1 MALQELKD
9 QWADYDRKL
18 DASLRLNVS
27 LLRES
32 GLGRTRSVLTRLL
45 YRVVGDLV
53 INLALVVALGMF
65 MANHFDQPRFLV
77 PALALNVGFIL
88 LVIGSAHQ
96 LAGLEAIDYGAPV
109 LAIQKRLQQLRILRI
124 RTTKWLLLCVPL
136 AWTPMLIVTLKGY
149 LGLDAYALFPG
160 RWLAANLALGVAAI
174 PVLIW
179 LSRRFAGRIGGSPFY
194 RRLLDDIAGRN
205 LAAATGYLDAL
216 ASFERDQETR

>member
-18 DASLRLNVS
+18 DASLRLNAS

-77 PALALNVGFIL
+77 PALVLNLGFVL

-96 LAGLEAIDYGAPV
+96 LTVLKSVDYGAPV

-149 LGLDAYALFPG
+149 LGLDAYAMFPG
-160 RWLAANLALGVAAI
+160 RWLAANLALGVAVI
-174 PVLIW
+174 PLMIW
-179 LSRRFAGRIGGSPFY
+179 ISRRFAGRLEGAPFY
-194 RRLLDDIAGRN
+194 RRLMDDIAGRN
-205 LAAATGYLDAL
+205 LLTATGYLAAL
-216 ASFERDQETR
+216 ARFEVEAES

>member
-18 DASLRLNVS
+18 DASLRLNAT

-32 GLGRTRSVLTRLL
+32 SLGRTRSVLTRLV

-53 INLALVVALGMF
+53 INLVLVVALGMF

-77 PALALNVGFIL
+77 PALVLNLGFVL

-96 LAGLEAIDYGAPV
+96 LAVLKSIDYGAPV
-109 LAIQKRLQQLRILRI
+109 LTIQKRLQQLRILRI

-149 LGLDAYALFPG
+149 LGLDAYAMFPG
-160 RWLAANLALGVAAI
+160 RWLAANLAVGVAVI
-174 PVLIW
+174 PLMIW
-179 LSRRFAGRIGGSPFY
+179 ISRRFAGRLEGAPFY
-194 RRLLDDIAGRN
+194 RRLMDDIAGRN
-205 LAAATGYLDAL
+205 LLAATGYLAAL
-216 ASFERDQETR
+216 ASFEGEAES